1 MIGLS
6 ASIPNMSPSLD
17 LLDEHMG
24 KKSIHCSAQSID
36 TCRTD
41 QDSMFNINIHY
52 IQNLV
57 YRIILLALILL
68 DFVIYQRKLS
78 KNWMP

>member
-24 KKSIHCSAQSID
+24 KKAYIALLKALIPAGLTRIVCSSGLFLS
-36 TCRTD
+36 T
-41 QDSMFNINIHY
+41 SNIIIKY
-52 IQNLV
+52 IT
-57 YRIILLALILL
+57 YRIWYT
-68 DFVIYQRKLS
+68 V
-78 KNWMP
+78 

>member
-24 KKSIHCSAQSID
+24 EKSIHCSAQSID

-41 QDSMFNINIHY
+41 QDSMFKW
-52 IQNLV
+52 
-57 YRIILLALILL
+57 AFSL
-68 DFVIYQRKLS
+68 D
-78 KNWMP
+78 